1 MPVRSMLLIGMEKHR
16 NTAWRDRHMKKGTEY
31 EKTQAVCIELKER
44 AENKEEKDEFKQS
57 REE

>member
-1 MPVRSMLLIGMEKHR
+1 
-16 NTAWRDRHMKKGTEY
+16 MKKGTEY